1 MRINRFL
8 AACGVSSRRG
18 AEALVEDGRVAVNG
32 AVVTSLATFVEPGRD
47 RVEVDGQRLALPSRL
62 SYLLLN
68 KPVGTVTTADDPE
81 GRPTVVQLVPP
92 QPRVFPVGRLD
103 YDTGG
108 ALLLTNDGA
117 LAHRLLHPRYKVDKE
132 YAALVTGTLTDET
145 VRSLERGV
153 ELDGRRTA
161 PSRVTITDRR
171 PGRTR
176 VRIVL
181 REGRNRQVR
190 RMFEAVGHSVAELTR
205 VRFGPVL
212 LGTLQSGLHRP
223 LTDEEVK
230 TLRTLTHRVVRR

>member
-1 MRINRFL
+1 
-8 AACGVSSRRG
+8 
-18 AEALVEDGRVAVNG
+18 
-32 AVVTSLATFVEPGRD
+32 
-47 RVEVDGQRLALPSRL
+47 
-62 SYLLLN
+62 
-68 KPVGTVTTADDPE
+68 VGTVTTADDPE